1 MGKPRLRL
9 LTLAASLLAS
19 VAAAQTQTTS
29 NFASVGFDVATGD
42 EAAFAQS
49 VIALAG
55 DCDLIPLDEDDSVC
69 LRQNETGGQ
78 IWISLRN
85 VGKAHEFVTA
95 NPGLVGQSAFPV
107 QVQGLQSDP
116 DWEPF
121 EYRLAVTFSDYN
133 IPLLVELADPR
144 EAARFRDLAEP
155 VQLSLDL
162 TAFTFNPEIFE
173 DEEAFVAAQ
182 KELGEDVTFTP
193 NYFIPSGLMGDTP
206 SARATFGGEILE
218 AERMKSSDGASHWR
232 TLVRVQGGG
241 TINVVFDD
249 IWPELD
255 PKAGQLISGAFWL
268 SAQVPAAAE

>member
-49 VIALAG
+49 VIALAE

-78 IWISLRN
+78 IWIGLRD
-85 VGKAHEFVTA
+85 VGKAQEFVTA
-95 NPGLVGQSAFPV
+95 NPGFVGQSAFPV
-107 QVQGLQSDP
+107 LVQGLQSDAE
-116 DWEPF
+116 WEPF

-155 VQLSLDL
+155 LNLTLDL

-173 DEEAFVAAQ
+173 DEEAFLAAQ
-182 KELGEDVTFTP
+182 RELGEDVSYAP
-193 NYFIPSGLMGDTP
+193 DYFIPSGLMGDTP

-218 AERMKSSDGASHWR
+218 AERMTTADGASHWR
-232 TLVRVQGGG
+232 TLVRVQGGS

-255 PKAGQLISGAFWL
+255 PKPGQLISGAFWL
-268 SAQVPAAAE
+268 SAQVPAAAQ

>member
-85 VGKAHEFVTA
+85 VGKAHEFVAA
-95 NPGLVGQSAFPV
+95 NPGFVGQSAFPV
-107 QVQGLQSDP
+107 LVQGLQSDAE
-116 DWEPF
+116 WEPF

-144 EAARFRDLAEP
+144 DAARFRDLAEP

-182 KELGEDVTFTP
+182 RELGEDVTFTP

-206 SARATFGGEILE
+206 SARA
-218 AERMKSSDGASHWR
+218 
-232 TLVRVQGGG
+232 
-241 TINVVFDD
+241 
-249 IWPELD
+249 
-255 PKAGQLISGAFWL
+255 
-268 SAQVPAAAE
+268 